1 MSIQQTET
9 IQRLWDR
16 FIREQ
21 LAAIPPEE
29 RRAYEQQFED
39 RFSELVEQ
47 GSAAKGD
54 GGDGFLDMIGFG
66 GKGPVAFEDM
76 AYPYV
81 KPDFDDSVV
90 PSQLH
95 AAAELYFIYQ
105 YERSKVFQVVD
116 VLLRLFHHGRMRIQ
130 RGPGARGLY
139 LLEKWQP
146 LRYTLRHREIA
157 YRRAFNYGLNPTPAG
172 AVVNRNFHR
181 QMVGFMVA
189 LAQYFRDLLI
199 GEVIRGGQLIEQR
212 PFGSVATVQR
222 IGLDLRYA
230 LDRATYGNIY
240 ALAVETGHYL
250 KQVLTLLDAPDIK
263 KAFDANTKWNVV
275 EIVSQRYLGG
285 MAEISQRAKMAESG
299 RRILQFVADNDFKTA
314 IDPLLFQSEMRPMG
328 PHAEAWLAAYRMT
341 REGRG
346 FPGVMP
352 ALRGVLGGGPAGVG
366 GSAAREMMDEP
377 ALADI

>member
-1 MSIQQTET
+1 MPSYGTNETVKRYWQQ
-9 IQRLWDR
+9 
-16 FIREQ
+16 FFREQ
-21 LAAIPPEE
+21 LADLPQEE
-29 RRAYEQQFED
+29 RAAFEQEFQK
-39 RFSELVEQ
+39 RFDNFLVRDTGE
-47 GSAAKGD
+47 GRG
-54 GGDGFLDMIGFG
+54 GFLDLIGFS
-66 GKGPVAFEDM
+66 GKGVQPFADLP
-76 AYPYV
+76 YP
-81 KPDFDDSVV
+81 KLQPDFDESVI

-95 AAAELYFIYQ
+95 AAAELYYIHQ
-105 YERSKVFQVVD
+105 HERMRVFEVAR
-116 VLLRLFHHGRMRIQ
+116 VLRRLFELGRIRIQ

-146 LRYTLRHREIA
+146 LRYSMRHREMA
-157 YRRAFNYGLNPTPAG
+157 YCRAFNYGLNPAGAG

-181 QMVGFMVA
+181 QLVGFMVS

-212 PFGSVATVQR
+212 PIGSVATVQR
-222 IGLDLRYA
+222 LGLDLRYA

-250 KQVLTLLDAPDIK
+250 KQVLALLDAPDIK

-299 RRILQFVADNDFKTA
+299 RRILQFVADQDFKTA
-314 IDPLLFQSEMRPMG
+314 IDPILFQSEMRPMG

-346 FPGVMP
+346 FPGVTP
-352 ALRGVLGGGPAGVG
+352 ALRRVLGGDG
-366 GSAAREMMDEP
+366 AAMREME
-377 ALADI
+377 

>member
-1 MSIQQTET
+1 MAIQHTET

-16 FIREQ
+16 FIRDQ
-21 LAAIPPEE
+21 LAGVAPEE
-29 RRAYEQQFED
+29 RPAFEAQLED
-39 RFSELVEQ
+39 RFAELIQ
-47 GSAAKGD
+47 GGAD
-54 GGDGFLDMIGFG
+54 TPQGGDGFLDLLGFG
-66 GKGPVAFEDM
+66 GRGAVPFEEMAF
-76 AYPYV
+76 PYV
-81 KPDFDDSVV
+81 KPDFDDAVV

-105 YERSKVFQVVD
+105 YERSKVFQAVD
-116 VLLRLFHHGRMRIQ
+116 VLLQLFHLGKLYIQ

-146 LRYTLRHREIA
+146 LRYKRRDREIA
-157 YRRAFNYGLNPTPAG
+157 YRRAFNYGGSPPPAG

-189 LAQYFRDLLI
+189 VAQYFRDLLI

-212 PFGSVATVQR
+212 PFGSIGTVQR

-240 ALAVETGHYL
+240 ALSVETGHYL
-250 KQVLTLLDAPDIK
+250 KQVLALLDAPDIK

-275 EIVSQRYLGG
+275 EVISERYLGG

-299 RRILQFVADNDFKTA
+299 RRMLQFVADQDFKTA
-314 IDPLLFQSEMRPMG
+314 VDPLLFQSEMRPMEF
-328 PHAEAWLAAYRMT
+328 AD
-341 REGRG
+341 
-346 FPGVMP
+346 
-352 ALRGVLGGGPAGVG
+352 AGV
-366 GSAAREMMDEP
+366 
-377 ALADI
+377 

>member
-1 MSIQQTET
+1 MAIQQTET

-16 FIREQ
+16 FIRDQ
-21 LAAIPPEE
+21 LASVSPEDRPAFE
-29 RRAYEQQFED
+29 AQLED
-39 RFSELVEQ
+39 RFTDLIQ
-47 GSAAKGD
+47 GGAGEPD
-54 GGDGFLDMIGFG
+54 GGDGFLDLLGFG
-66 GKGPVAFEDM
+66 GRGAVAFEEM

-81 KPDFDDSVV
+81 KADFDDAVV

-105 YERSKVFQVVD
+105 YERSKVFQAVE
-116 VLLRLFHHGRMRIQ
+116 VLLRLYHLGKLYIQ

-146 LRYTLRHREIA
+146 LRYKRSDREMA
-157 YRRAFNYGLNPTPAG
+157 YRRAFNYGASPAPAG

-181 QMVGFMVA
+181 QMVGFMVGV
-189 LAQYFRDLLI
+189 AQYFRDLLI

-212 PFGSVATVQR
+212 PFGSIGTVQR

-240 ALAVETGHYL
+240 ALTVETGHYL
-250 KQVLTLLDAPDIK
+250 KQVLALLDAPDIK
-263 KAFDANTKWNVV
+263 KAFDANTKWNVIEV
-275 EIVSQRYLGG
+275 ISERYLGG
-285 MAEISQRAKMAESG
+285 MADISQRAKMAESG
-299 RRILQFVADNDFKTA
+299 RRMLQFVADNDFKTA

-346 FPGVMP
+346 FPGVAP
-352 ALRGVLGGGPAGVG
+352 ALRGVLHNGG
-366 GSAAREMMDEP
+366 AAAHSMEF
-377 ALADI
+377 A